1 LIILININEKKNLRR
16 RRRRRRRR
24 KKRKSLTLP
33 VGGGPNSLPVYIV
46 SNMYRQKAAL
56 CEKIPKRKK
65 RRNTTH
71 NPVRDGRGCKRRRW
85 QRVCKSP
92 ERIDIYN
99 NKEKAEKKKTPE
111 VQSPINQ
118 VQCGGRSTNGVS
130 LSPPHHLVVM
140 VVGLAEAPRF
150 LLLLGNTSNGVYHRR
165 PFCCSP
171 HL

>member
-16 RRRRRRRR
+16 RRRRRRRRRSRRR

-71 NPVRDGRGCKRRRW
+71 T
-85 QRVCKSP
+85 QSSP
-92 ERIDIYN
+92 
-99 NKEKAEKKKTPE
+99 
-111 VQSPINQ
+111 
-118 VQCGGRSTNGVS
+118 
-130 LSPPHHLVVM
+130 
-140 VVGLAEAPRF
+140 
-150 LLLLGNTSNGVYHRR
+150 
-165 PFCCSP
+165 
-171 HL
+171 